1 MTAAKIMDI
10 ISRLPGCDGQAADA
24 VSAYTQVKM
33 EDAHK
38 LLKVPKSECP
48 DIWIRLPRHKWPKS
62 WSSMEDPVVPLER
75 NLYGHPL
82 AGLLWERQ
90 FEKVLLKHGW
100 EKIPNWECLFVHRE
114 KGLFLSVYV
123 DDIKLAGKKHN
134 IDPMW
139 KVLNKEVD
147 LGEPTSFLDHV
158 YLGCTQRECEVSQNI
173 VDNYRTMFESRISAG
188 GLEKLPFSQKI
199 RISSWSYDMVGHA
212 KKCVER
218 YCELANK
225 TTQQLYKVSTPCID
239 DHHFKEEET
248 KSVGE
253 LSTTCSQIVLK
264 CLYLAR
270 IGRPDIL
277 WSVNKLARSITKW
290 TKACDKRLNR
300 LISYIHHTSEYK
312 QYCHVGNTAKQCRL
326 GLFQDSDFAG
336 DLEDSKSTSGGT
348 LCIFGSHTFV
358 PISWMCKKQTSVSHS
373 STESEIISLDTGL
386 RLDGLPALELWD
398 LIVSVLGNTPRVSD
412 STGQPVANDGKREK
426 SQSRIDVIRDIDL
439 VPSNVQSAHQEA
451 LLYVFED
458 NEAVIK
464 MIIKGRSPTMRH
476 VSRTHRVALDWL
488 FDRINLD
495 PKIQI
500 KYIETKNQLAD
511 ILTKGSFTRDEWNHL
526 LTLFNISHFSSSAPL
541 AAMAKRAQQNSE
553 EGRVTAKSRPMMNLT
568 ARTPSIMSSSAS
580 TNPGGTAHGHHEPGQ
595 RVLDDSTGQP
605 VAQPRSNYVQEYG
618 SSQSSQV
625 WTRGNGEHDRSG
637 QPESWNSLKVDP
649 LRGEH
654 LLGRT
659 AQSARNEET
668 IHDRTG
674 QPVSENFQDR
684 ASFEGFIT
692 ESDKTEFVNKVK
704 NQVRSRQK
712 RMSSDVAEDC
722 TEHSIIWGMFMAT
735 TLNAATFMGKSY
747 STMQS
752 VLQNEKR
759 ITLKQMF
766 EITAATINNDE
777 EVYCLDKIEYQR
789 NTWTKLSLINDPVVI
804 GLQSTKVYVFSDSVL
819 CLGKVLQHPECNQ
832 AWKERVAGARAEKDY
847 SDFDDIK
854 GEPAEFEWN
863 IFPGFT
869 TLQLCDRIND
879 LLGSL
884 GQTPETFTGRI
895 LFMSMFND
903 ITCEGKDN
911 RQQCL
916 RDADYVKTFAKR
928 FGIGQ
933 WSFIGPGTEKKWYPS
948 ENNPQG
954 EWDRIAE
961 DMLLEFAKSGHPI
974 FRATTPLSRGKL
986 KSKGKGKV
994 SIHFSAEPETVD
1006 TIYRII
1012 LSVNQLSVYGAVA
1025 AICEEFVGQSDNT
1038 GQPVVLEG
1046 QSIVLREMEAEAPAQ
1061 KEPQNSNVTLQKYF
1075 QQVRQ
1080 LSPEDKLGK
1089 FCKEAGFMSVVEVG
1103 QYFVTRNATE
1113 FLLKTVA
1120 CREYTLPRDDPAS
1133 EAKGWIQGN
1142 TRIGPI
1148 LEVTTTFQHF
1158 KFGVEVRIPSVK
1170 GDNSQS
1176 WVRISFGTIRYVNH
1190 YIKHN
1195 THNFASSYGE
1205 EAEPA
1210 GSEVIAA
1217 RSKAKA
1223 KPQPREYSGITNIS
1237 PSERIWID
1245 IVPSRQDNESYRVS
1259 KRVINILRH
1268 NQSVDRES
1276 DGAVQFYKIK
1286 SLVKERTFSTQN
1298 WSDDRWLACLA
1309 AGGGIKRRF
1318 QYCPDDLGTI
1328 LYLRA
1333 LQGHSG
1339 DNIIDLETQDNVL
1352 IGPGIF
1358 TYIYHVGSSFNLKS
1372 IISNGLVPGGQ
1383 ELNGRQSV
1391 YFLPVDPRDE
1401 DHRDPEV
1408 IDYSVPRRAQYL
1420 QKSWKRHQ
1428 DTVFWINIDRGILR
1442 EGLRFY
1448 QTKSNAIIL
1457 QGVLPP
1463 SCIVKAERLK
1473 GGEKLY
1479 ERQSLSPR
1487 TPPKVV
1493 LRDDLDWA
1501 KGNDNLG
1508 STVEHRPVGK
1518 LVQQSLGETVHVV
1531 LDDSTGQPVAQPR
1544 SNCDFPKP
1552 TQFPKTNRDSTG
1564 QPVARDVS
1572 VVGALQ
1578 EEPSSSD
1585 STGQPVAMEDNMC
1598 KLTIARGNPKAK
1610 KHST

>member
-1 MTAAKIMDI
+1 M
-10 ISRLPGCDGQAADA
+10 
-24 VSAYTQVKM
+24 
-33 EDAHK
+33 
-38 LLKVPKSECP
+38 
-48 DIWIRLPRHKWPKS
+48 
-62 WSSMEDPVVPLER
+62 
-75 NLYGHPL
+75 
-82 AGLLWERQ
+82 
-90 FEKVLLKHGW
+90 
-100 EKIPNWECLFVHRE
+100 
-114 KGLFLSVYV
+114 
-123 DDIKLAGKKHN
+123 
-134 IDPMW
+134 
-139 KVLNKEVD
+139 
-147 LGEPTSFLDHV
+147 
-158 YLGCTQRECEVSQNI
+158 
-173 VDNYRTMFESRISAG
+173 
-188 GLEKLPFSQKI
+188 
-199 RISSWSYDMVGHA
+199 
-212 KKCVER
+212 
-218 YCELANK
+218 
-225 TTQQLYKVSTPCID
+225 
-239 DHHFKEEET
+239 
-248 KSVGE
+248 
-253 LSTTCSQIVLK
+253 
-264 CLYLAR
+264 
-270 IGRPDIL
+270 
-277 WSVNKLARSITKW
+277 NKLARSITKW

-312 QYCHVGNTAKQCRL
+312 QYCHVEKTAKQCRL

-398 LIVSVLGNTPRVSD
+398 LIVSVLGNVSRVSD
-412 STGQPVANDGKREK
+412 NPGRPVIDAHKRQK
-426 SQSRIDVIRDIDL
+426 SQSRIDVMKDIDL
-439 VPSNVQSAHQEA
+439 VPSNVQSAHHEA

-500 KYIETKNQLAD
+500 KYIDTKNQLAD

-526 LTLFNISHFSSSAPL
+526 LTLFNISHFSSTACL

-568 ARTPSIMSSSAS
+568 ARTPSIMSCKAS
-580 TNPGGTAHGHHEPGQ
+580 TNPAGTSYGHHEPEQ
-595 RVLDDSTGQP
+595 RVLDDSAGKP
-605 VAQPRSNYVQEYG
+605 AAKPGSSYAQEYG

-637 QPESWNSLKVDP
+637 KPESWNSLEKVDP
-649 LRGEH
+649 FRGEH

-659 AQSARNEET
+659 AHSARNEET

-674 QPVSENFQDR
+674 KPASENVQDK
-684 ASFEGFIT
+684 ANFEELIIG
-692 ESDKTEFVNKVK
+692 SDTTEFVNKVK
-704 NQVRSRQK
+704 NQVRIRQK

-747 STMQS
+747 STMRN

-766 EITAATINNDE
+766 EISAATINNDE

-832 AWKERVAGARAEKDY
+832 AWKDRVAGVRAERDY

-854 GEPAEFEWN
+854 GGSAEFEWN

-869 TLQLCDRIND
+869 TLQLCDKINN
-879 LLGSL
+879 LLSSL
-884 GQTPETFTGRI
+884 GQTPENFTGRI

-903 ITCEGKDN
+903 ISCEGKDN

-916 RDADYVKTFAKR
+916 RDADFVKTFAKR

-933 WSFIGPGTEKKWYPS
+933 WSFIGPGSEKKWYPS
-948 ENNPQG
+948 ENSPQG

-994 SIHFSAEPETVD
+994 SIHFSAEPDTID

-1025 AICEEFVGQSDNT
+1025 AICDEFVGQPDNT
-1038 GQPVVLEG
+1038 GEPVVLEG
-1046 QSIVLREMEAEAPAQ
+1046 QSIVLGEVKAEAPAQ
-1061 KEPQNSNVTLQKYF
+1061 EEPQDSNVALQKCF

-1080 LSPEDKLGK
+1080 LSPEDKLSK

-1103 QYFVTRNATE
+1103 QYFVTRNASE

-1158 KFGVEVRIPSVK
+1158 KFGVKVRIPSVK
-1170 GDNSQS
+1170 EDNSQS
-1176 WVRISFGTIRYVNH
+1176 WVRISFGTIRYVNN
-1190 YIKHN
+1190 YVKHN
-1195 THNFASSYGE
+1195 THNFASSYE
-1205 EAEPA
+1205 EKAEPA
-1210 GSEVIAA
+1210 SSEVIAA

-1223 KPQPREYSGITNIS
+1223 KPQPRESSGTTTIS
-1237 PSERIWID
+1237 LSERVWID
-1245 IVPSRQDNESYRVS
+1245 IVPSRQDNESHKVS

-1268 NQSVDRES
+1268 NQSVDREP

-1286 SLVKERTFSTQN
+1286 FLVKEHTLSTQH
-1298 WSDDRWLACLA
+1298 WSDSRWLACLTTR
-1309 AGGGIKRRF
+1309 GGIKRRF
-1318 QYCPDDLGTI
+1318 QYCPDYLGSI
-1328 LYLRA
+1328 IYLRA

-1339 DNIIDLETQDNVL
+1339 NSIIDLEMQDHVL
-1352 IGPGIF
+1352 ITPGIF
-1358 TYIYHVGSSFNLKS
+1358 TYIYHVGSNFSISSILSNSLIPKS
-1372 IISNGLVPGGQ
+1372 Q
-1383 ELNGRQSV
+1383 KLNSKQSV

-1401 DHRDPEV
+1401 DHQDPEI
-1408 IDYSVPRRAQYL
+1408 IDYSVPRRARYL

-1428 DTVFWINIDRGILR
+1428 DTVFWIDIDQGIIK

-1473 GGEKLY
+1473 GGELLY
-1479 ERQSLSPR
+1479 TRQYLSPR
-1487 TPPKVV
+1487 PPAKIV
-1493 LRDDLDWA
+1493 LRNDLDWTKRDDDLD
-1501 KGNDNLG
+1501 
-1508 STVEHRPVGK
+1508 STVEHQPVGK
-1518 LVQQSLGETVHVV
+1518 LVQQSLGETVH
-1531 LDDSTGQPVAQPR
+1531 LDS
-1544 SNCDFPKP
+1544 SKP
-1552 TQFPKTNRDSTG
+1552 IQSPKTNRDSTG
-1564 QPVARDVS
+1564 KPVAQEI

-1585 STGQPVAMEDNMC
+1585 STGKPVAREEQHVQTHDSSGKPESEEAQHIVQGKENREHRETVDQFDLATNDANIDFSVSGIPEETVKRSETMNILDLIRRITRHPQKQAVQNDLDKKQSFNAFSAESKKAIKESGNIEISEM
-1598 KLTIARGNPKAK
+1598 ARGMGSPRQVSNRRRRTREGPEPACVLSLFLDGVA
-1610 KHST
+1610 HAGGEG